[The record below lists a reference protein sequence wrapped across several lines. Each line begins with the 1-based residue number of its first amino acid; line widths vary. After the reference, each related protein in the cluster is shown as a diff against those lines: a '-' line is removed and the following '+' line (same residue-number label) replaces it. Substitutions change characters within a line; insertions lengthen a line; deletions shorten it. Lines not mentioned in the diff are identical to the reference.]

1 MALSTKQTLRSERR
15 RVSSSASKSLSAPPF
30 AARAGVCAH
39 RLRATTWRAG
49 PQSASPRCQ
58 LLRAHAPARPGW
70 GSGKAR
76 AAAAREEVSE
86 APETFVDDGSNTL
99 RSRWERTIRRGQD
112 DVCAALERV
121 DGCKFHE
128 DTWLRDGGGGG
139 ITRVLQDGNVFEK
152 AGVNVSVVYGTMP
165 PDAYRAAVGEEN
177 VSKKEASVPF
187 FAAGISSVVH
197 PRNPMAPTMHFN
209 YRYFETDPP
218 PEVEGAPQAWWFGGG
233 TDLTPSYLYDEDA
246 KHFHQVY
253 KDVCDRHDPEFYPRF
268 KKWADDYYY
277 IECASLTQDISMTS
291 LHTILA
297 DRLGRLNVMNA
308 GIAASDVVLEEYS
321 STT

>member
-1 MALSTKQTLRSERR
+1 
-15 RVSSSASKSLSAPPF
+15 
-30 AARAGVCAH
+30 
-39 RLRATTWRAG
+39 
-49 PQSASPRCQ
+49 
-58 LLRAHAPARPGW
+58 
-70 GSGKAR
+70 
-76 AAAAREEVSE
+76 
-86 APETFVDDGSNTL
+86 VDDGSNTL

-197 PRNPMAPTMHFN
+197 PHNPMVPTMHFN

-277 IECASLTQDISMTS
+277 IKCASLTQDISMTS
-291 LHTILA
+291 LHTIPA
-297 DRLGRLNVMNA
+297 NRLGRLNVMNA

-321 STT
+321 STTLTTAILRSSLRFLKITSAMWCRRTCPCLKSERMSLTQTSISSGSRSEEDDTLSSTWCTTAGQRLG